1 MIKFAVVIMSG
12 NGNGQYEAYIMKTG
26 ILGGTFDP
34 IHNAH
39 LVIAGE
45 ALTQL
50 GLDEVIFIPTSHTP
64 LKEDDI
70 ITPVEHRVRMLELA
84 ITGNHTFRMSRIE
97 IDRAGISYTV
107 DTIAGLKQ
115 SLGDDSELYF
125 ITGLDSLETLPKWKE
140 PDRIIRMCRLVTVL
154 RPGYDVPDINEL
166 EKGIP
171 GIRESLIIIDDLAP
185 DISATDIRKRV
196 AAGLSISTLVPAAV
210 ETYIMQNGL
219 YTER

>member
-1 MIKFAVVIMSG
+1 VIKFAVVIMSG

-39 LVIAGE
+39 LMIAGE
-45 ALTQL
+45 ALEQL
-50 GLDEVIFIPTSHTP
+50 GLGEVIFIPTCHTP
-64 LKEDDI
+64 LKEDTV
-70 ITPVEHRVRMLELA
+70 ITPVEHRVRMVELA
-84 ITGNHTFRMSRIE
+84 LTGNPAFRMSRIE

-115 SLGDDSELYF
+115 SLGDDSELFF

-140 PDRIIRMCRLVTVL
+140 PDSIIRMCRLVTVR
-154 RPGYDVPDINEL
+154 RPGYDVPDIDEL
-166 EKGIP
+166 EKSIP
-171 GIRESLIIIDDLAP
+171 GIRESLIILDDPAP
-185 DISATDIRKRV
+185 DVSATEIRKRV
-196 AAGLSISTLVPAAV
+196 AAGMSISDLVPGAV
-210 ETYIMQNGL
+210 EEYILQNRL

>member
-1 MIKFAVVIMSG
+1 MRM
-12 NGNGQYEAYIMKTG
+12 G

-39 LVIAGE
+39 LMIAGE
-45 ALTQL
+45 ALKQL

-84 ITGNHTFRMSRIE
+84 LTGNPAFRMSRIE

-125 ITGLDSLETLPKWKE
+125 ITGLDSLETLTRWKE
-140 PDRIIRMCRLVTVL
+140 PNRMIRMCRLVTVR

-166 EKGIP
+166 EKVIP
-171 GIRESLIIIDDLAP
+171 GITESLIILDGLAP
-185 DISATDIRKRV
+185 DISATNVRERV
-196 AAGLSISTLVPAAV
+196 AAGLSIIDLVPAAV
-210 ETYIMQNGL
+210 EKYIMQNRL
-219 YTER
+219 YT